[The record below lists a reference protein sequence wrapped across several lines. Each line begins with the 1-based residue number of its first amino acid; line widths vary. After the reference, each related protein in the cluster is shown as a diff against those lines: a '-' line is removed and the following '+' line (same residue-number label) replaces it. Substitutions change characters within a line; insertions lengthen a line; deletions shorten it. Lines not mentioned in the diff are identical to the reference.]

1 MQGFELTDDF
11 HAFPAPAKINLF
23 LHVIGRRDDGYHLLQ
38 TVFRLLN
45 LSDTV
50 YIRPRTDGIIRRIA
64 DVPHVPEEQDLC
76 IRAARLIKQ
85 YTDSPLGADIALQKQ
100 IPMGGG
106 LGGGS
111 SDAATVLLALNNLW
125 NLHMSRRELQAL
137 GLRLGADV
145 PVFVFGQ
152 NAWAESIGEALQPI
166 ALKPAWYVVL
176 TPPVHVST
184 AEVFA
189 SEELTRN
196 TIPTTIA
203 AFSGEASGT
212 SSEGSSIR
220 NDLESVVCRQYPV
233 VASCLNWLNQFSQA
247 RMSGSG
253 ASVFAEFASRAEAES
268 VLEKLAQENAGLS
281 VDIPVAGFLAH
292 GLEKHPLYHLAE

>member
-1 MQGFELTDDF
+1 MQDFELTDDF
-11 HAFPAPAKINLF
+11 HTFPAPAKINLF
-23 LHVIGRRDDGYHLLQ
+23 LHVIGQREDGYHLLQ
-38 TVFRLLN
+38 TVFRLLDYY
-45 LSDTV
+45 DTV
-50 YIRPRTDGIIRRIA
+50 HIRPRTDGIIRRVANI
-64 DVPHVPEEQDLC
+64 PNVPEDEDLC
-76 IRAARLIKQ
+76 VRAARLIKQ
-85 YTDSPLGADIALQKQ
+85 HTNSPLGADIVLQKH

-111 SDAATVLLALNNLW
+111 SDAATVLLALNHLW
-125 NLHMSRRELQAL
+125 TL
-137 GLRLGADV
+137 GLSRKEMQILGLKLGADV

-152 NAWAESIGEALQPI
+152 NAWAEGIGEELQPI

-189 SEELTRN
+189 SKELTRN

-203 AFSGEASGT
+203 AFSGEPSGT
-212 SSEGSSIR
+212 GSKHSRIQ

-233 VASCLNWLNQFSQA
+233 IASCLSWLNQFSQA

-253 ASVFAEFASRAEAES
+253 ASVFAEFASRAEAEA
-268 VLEKLAQENAGLS
+268 VLEKLAEENAGLS
-281 VDIPVAGFLAH
+281 AEVSVAGFLAH
-292 GLEKHPLYHLAE
+292 GLNKHPLYHLAA